1 MAIGPKSRPA
11 IRKKM
16 KTSKYINRDVSWLE
30 FNRRVL
36 QEAQNE
42 TTPLLER
49 AKFLAIVS
57 SNLDEF
63 MSVRVAGIMEQ
74 VKRNACKGWK
84 SSRAA
89 IAPQWIF
96 SAKSCGSIK
105 ILFPL
110 TGRSI

>member
-74 VKRNACKGWK
+74 VKRNACKAGNRAERRLLRNGF
-84 SSRAA
+84 SPQRAA
-89 IAPQWIF
+89 AR
-96 SAKSCGSIK
+96 SKYC
-105 ILFPL
+105 FP
-110 TGRSI
+110 